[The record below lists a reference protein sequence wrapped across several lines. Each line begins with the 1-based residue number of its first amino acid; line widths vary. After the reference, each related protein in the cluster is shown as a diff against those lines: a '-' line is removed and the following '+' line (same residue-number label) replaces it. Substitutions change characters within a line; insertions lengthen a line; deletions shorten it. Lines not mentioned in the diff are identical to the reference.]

1 MANITVTIGDQVFGD
16 GRFAVIGG
24 PCVIED
30 EGIALEVGFAAKEI
44 TDKLGLPYVYKSSYL
59 KDNRSSN
66 ETYQGPGA
74 AKGLEIL
81 ARVREE
87 VGVPIITDVHSVQ
100 EVGPA
105 AEVCDALQL
114 PAYLSKQ
121 TQLTLALGET
131 GKPINVKKAQFF
143 TPQQIEIPISKIEST
158 GNRNIMLT
166 ERGSVYGYGDIVF
179 DPRNLVYLKEYG
191 YPVLFDVTHVVRLPG
206 KTSADPEGGLRG
218 FIPPLAR
225 AAAAIGCDGLFLE
238 FHPCPEKA
246 LCDAASM
253 LKLDEVERL
262 LKQIK
267 DIHEMVSEAGDK

>member
-1 MANITVTIGDQVFGD
+1 MAGTIVRIGDQVFGD

-44 TDKLGLPYVYKSSYL
+44 TEKLGIPYVYKSSYL
-59 KDNRSSN
+59 KDNRSSY
-66 ETYQGPGA
+66 ETYQGPGLN
-74 AKGLEIL
+74 KGLDIL

-87 VGVPIITDVHSVQ
+87 VKVPILTDVHSAQ

-105 AEVCDALQL
+105 AEVCDALQM

-121 TQLTLALGET
+121 TQLAIALGET

-143 TPQQIEIPISKIEST
+143 TPKQAEVPISKIEST
-158 GNRNIMLT
+158 GNKQILLT

-179 DPRNLVYLKEYG
+179 DPRNLVYLRDYG

-206 KTSADPEGGLRG
+206 KTSIDPLGGLRG

-238 FHPCPEKA
+238 FHPHPDKA

-253 LKLDEVERL
+253 LELDRVEWL
-262 LKQIK
+262 LKQVK
-267 DIHEMVSEAGDK
+267 DIHDMVSEVGDK